1 MKYGYCISI
10 SVCAVLFSRIRG
22 LASMAGPQP
31 NGYFDRNGIPEDL
44 AEGRS
49 CGFVEEEPRQGVFR
63 DLGGGWSCV
72 HHVCRG

>member
-1 MKYGYCISI
+1 MKYGYYISI
-10 SVCAVLFSRIRG
+10 SVLLCFSPAYADWPQWLG
-22 LASMAGPQP
+22 SQP

-49 CGFVEEEPRQGVFR
+49 CGFVEEEPRQGVFW